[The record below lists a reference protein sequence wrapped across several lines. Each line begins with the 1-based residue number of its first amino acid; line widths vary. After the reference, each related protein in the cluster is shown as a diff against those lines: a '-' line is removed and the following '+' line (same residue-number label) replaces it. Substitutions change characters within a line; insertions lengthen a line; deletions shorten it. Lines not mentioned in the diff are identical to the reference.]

1 MARGRKSAGKGSNA
15 PISSLALAG
24 ATEETLAALVG
35 AGLLSFEGSEAEALA
50 VLALRGGD
58 NPEEYAPPCYQ
69 TEYGVRRGL
78 CDGCVFSASCW
89 QGDNRYLAALRRGD
103 ENPPLYVPVET
114 VAAVLAR
121 TKPQVKPPKP
131 RKRK

>member
-1 MARGRKSAGKGSNA
+1 
-15 PISSLALAG
+15 LAG
-24 ATEETLAALVG
+24 ATEETLAALAD
-35 AGLLSFEGSEAEALA
+35 AGLLSFEGSEAQALA

-69 TEYGVRRGL
+69 TEFAVRRSL
-78 CDGCVFSASCW
+78 CNGCVFSASCW
-89 QGDNRYLAALRRGD
+89 QGDNRYLTALRKGE
-103 ENPPLYVPVET
+103 ENRPLYTPTGAVT
-114 VAAVLAR
+114 AVLAK

>member
-1 MARGRKSAGKGSNA
+1 MARGRKSAGQGSSA

-24 ATEETLAALVG
+24 ATEETLSALAD
-35 AGLLSFEGSEAEALA
+35 AGLLSFEGSEAQALA

-58 NPEEYAPPCYQ
+58 NPEEFAPACYQ
-69 TEYGVRRGL
+69 REYAVRRAL

-89 QGDNRYLAALRRGD
+89 QGDNRYLTALRKGD
-103 ENPPLYVPVET
+103 ENRPLYVPAGAVT
-114 VAAVLAR
+114 AVLAR

-131 RKRK
+131 RNRK